1 MHLGARPG
9 DGSDRRHAPRVGRPR
24 LDEARD
30 PGLGI
35 PREPHRP
42 ADRRLRARARIGRRA
57 GCPATTRSSR
67 TACSSPTPSIPAGRE
82 HTVTFAGRQ
91 ETRKGLQVLL
101 RAWPEIHART
111 GARLQI
117 CGSDPLAVRLLL
129 TRLRISDAGIDI
141 LGFLPQEELTSLLAR
156 TKALIAPSLGGES
169 FGMVLTRAFA
179 CALPVVASDIPGYR
193 EVTTPETSVTVP
205 PDEPAAL
212 VEAITALL
220 ADEPRRVAMGEAARA
235 LAIERYA
242 WSDIARRLEGIYER
256 AIEADARR
264 AA

>member
-1 MHLGARPG
+1 
-9 DGSDRRHAPRVGRPR
+9 
-24 LDEARD
+24 
-30 PGLGI
+30 
-35 PREPHRP
+35 
-42 ADRRLRARARIGRRA
+42 
-57 GCPATTRSSR
+57 
-67 TACSSPTPSIPAGRE
+67 
-82 HTVTFAGRQ
+82 
-91 ETRKGLQVLL
+91 
-101 RAWPEIHART
+101 
-111 GARLQI
+111 
-117 CGSDPLAVRLLL
+117 
-129 TRLRISDAGIDI
+129 
-141 LGFLPQEELTSLLAR
+141 
-156 TKALIAPSLGGES
+156 
-169 FGMVLTRAFA
+169 MVLTRAFA

-212 VEAITALL
+212 VEAITDLL